1 MDEKQKFRPK
11 NAKFESLEQQQQ
23 KKRVKHIVFYVVL
36 LVSFSTVFFLLWFLV
51 FFKVKDVEITGNVR
65 YSVGEIRSAAG
76 IAEGDNL
83 YSVGE
88 AELNRRLTEK
98 LPYVS
103 AVTLERE
110 LPSTLRITVSETEAV
125 MYSELYG
132 GKYLISQDLVVLERS
147 DNADTANMVE
157 VSAGDVRKCYSGESL
172 TYADVRMADV
182 VRTLY
187 ATLAEYGLI
196 SGVDSFS
203 IKNRFDISIRYRDKL
218 DVYFGSIDNIDIK
231 VRFFVGILEHLY
243 EDDKGKLDIS
253 NIKEASF
260 SRYND

>member
-1 MDEKQKFRPK
+1 MEGKQKFRAK
-11 NAKFESLEQQQQ
+11 NPKFESLEQQQK
-23 KKRVKHIVFYVVL
+23 KKRIKYIVFYVVL
-36 LVSFSTVFFLLWFLV
+36 LVSFSAVFFLLWFLV
-51 FFKVKDVEITGNVR
+51 FFKVKDIEITGNIR
-65 YSVGEIRSAAG
+65 YSAEEIRGASG

-110 LPSTLRITVSETEAV
+110 LPSTLHIIVSETEAV

-132 GKYLISQDLVVLERS
+132 GKYLISKDLVVLERS
-147 DNADTANMVE
+147 DNADTGDMVE
-157 VSAGDVRKCYSGESL
+157 VSAGDVRKCYAGENL
-172 TYADVRMADV
+172 VYADARMADV

-187 ATLAEYGLI
+187 AALDEYGLI
-196 SGVDSFS
+196 PDVSSFS
-203 IKNRFDISIRYRDKL
+203 IENRFDISVCYRGRL
-218 DVYFGSIDNIDIK
+218 DVYFGSIENIDIK

-260 SRYND
+260 SRYSD